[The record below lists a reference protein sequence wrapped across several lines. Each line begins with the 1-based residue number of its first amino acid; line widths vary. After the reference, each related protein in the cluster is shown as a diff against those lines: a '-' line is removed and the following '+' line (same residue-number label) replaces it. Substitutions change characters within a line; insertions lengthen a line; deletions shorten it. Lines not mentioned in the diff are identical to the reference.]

1 MRPAGDFS
9 PAGLKKEKVMSEK
22 KLKAAVVLEL
32 ILRESETEE
41 EANNRLYDLLYKGL
55 CQQADHQC
63 EFWIESAEVTV

>member
-1 MRPAGDFS
+1 
-9 PAGLKKEKVMSEK
+9 MSEK